1 MNSQPNPILIEL
13 SQQLPD
19 TSKTYQYIKEAKSF
33 YEITLWAGQEL
44 YLLSGI
50 NLNQDLSS
58 DVKNTLI
65 EKGYDQLLNDG
76 EDDDRLRIVG
86 ALQMI
91 VELAEELDKD

>member
-1 MNSQPNPILIEL
+1 
-13 SQQLPD
+13 
-19 TSKTYQYIKEAKSF
+19 F